1 MQKRLVLKLMT
12 LGILLS
18 ILGGL
23 SYMEYRNYQDKV
35 KDDDQRLNSEGE
47 IVSFRNV
54 KVKEDMLKS
63 LTNMCKSAGRD
74 HVELKIRYGY
84 LTDEEESQ
92 LMIEGEEFDTGM
104 QVDFYSKIEG
114 RNELMWQWLEENA
127 HKYGF
132 ILRYPEG
139 KEALTGHTAN
149 RSTYR
154 YVGVNVATTMKEQNL
169 CLEEL

>member
-1 MQKRLVLKLMT
+1 MPKKLVLKLMI

-35 KDDDQRLNSEGE
+35 EDAPILSSEE
-47 IVSFRNV
+47 MVSFRNV
-54 KVKEDMLKS
+54 EVKEDVLKS